1 MLIKQKHLEGIMSG
15 DISLAFRK
23 WKNLSVKKDSL
34 LKTSIGV
41 VKITDI
47 TQTELAQISEDDA
60 KQAGY
65 DNVNALIGELEK
77 TVNGAIYKIQL
88 SYHSPD
94 PRIDLRQKSQIP
106 DEELEAL
113 KEKLLNLDKY
123 SNQGKWTTKV
133 LKAIRENPKL
143 SAVELAAKV
152 NKEKEWLKVNVRK
165 LKNLGLTISHE
176 PGYTLSPLGEYV
188 LKSLP
193 EQPQKGSGI

>member
-1 MLIKQKHLEGIMSG
+1 MLIKQKHLEGILSG
-15 DISLAFRK
+15 NITLAFRK

-47 TQTELAQISEDDA
+47 TETDLAQISEEDA

-65 DNVNALIGELEK
+65 DHVQALTSELEK
-77 TVNGAIYKIQL
+77 TVNGVVYKIQL
-88 SYHSPD
+88 SYHQPD
-94 PRIDLRQKSQIP
+94 PRIDLRQKKQISE
-106 DEELEAL
+106 EELGEL
-113 KEKLLNLDKY
+113 KDKLLKLDKF

-133 LKAIRENPKL
+133 LNAIQENPRL
-143 SAVELAAKV
+143 PAAELAPKV
-152 NKEKEWLKVNVRK
+152 NKEKEWLKVNIRK

-188 LKSLP
+188 LKMLP
-193 EQPQKGSGI
+193 EKPQKNSGI

>member
-41 VKITDI
+41 VKIMDI
-47 TQTELAQISEDDA
+47 TQTELDQISEDDA

-65 DNVNALIGELEK
+65 ENVNALIGELEK

-143 SAVELAAKV
+143 PAVELAAKV

-188 LKSLP
+188 LNSLP
-193 EQPQKGSGI
+193 QQPQKGSGI